1 MMTERDPVRVVG
13 RPSIGAT
20 AALVVFGTAW
30 LVVGQTPAEE
40 GKPVY
45 RHWAPRDR
53 SDFTKTREDGF
64 PLNVNPKI
72 VSAAEADLGD
82 DDLIMGAVINGEA
95 RAYPVNYM
103 NGPHNEVVNDQLG
116 GLPIAPTW

>member
-1 MMTERDPVRVVG
+1 VGLRPAAVAVV
-13 RPSIGAT
+13 
-20 AALVVFGTAW
+20 ALSWAGFGPDVLSAQ
-30 LVVGQTPAEE
+30 GDRAE
-40 GKPVY
+40 Y
-45 RHWAPRDR
+45 RRAVPTDR
-53 SDFTKTREDGF
+53 SDFTRTKEEGF

-72 VSAAEADLGD
+72 VAAAEAQLAD
-82 DDLIMGAVINGEA
+82 DDLVMGVVVGGEA